1 METVNE
7 AQGEISQAEKEAAL
21 HFALESDSLCRS
33 DRLKSM
39 LRFVCEVEFAGEQ
52 HRLTEYEIAVS
63 ALGRREDFSPSEDST
78 VRSRAFEL
86 RQKLER
92 LYSVEAPESSLR
104 IDLPKG
110 SYRPRFYRHR
120 PLAVVSAPSMDSS
133 DAAQVSSQP
142 IAPDQPG
149 KVRVNS
155 RWAVPLF
162 WFALGVGLTALLG
175 VVAINLWHSN
185 PFFRAQKSPWTPDL
199 RLFWRPILEGSK
211 PVLVA
216 YETRLFVSVGPL
228 VVRDP
233 NIESIQD
240 VETSAPIM
248 QVKKLFHAQEVYE
261 ARRYT
266 DFSVVN
272 AAFSIAQLLGTTGIP
287 LQAERSDE
295 MTSEQIASSNLILL
309 GKPGAFDNLKQVP
322 IVGANFVYDS
332 SRNIRNLHPRSGEQ
346 ELYQRGGS
354 SAQSGGVSQEYALI
368 TLTPGPNRGQHT
380 LNIVSAESELFRPLG
395 TYLTD
400 PGYMQDLVRHLR
412 LGDDG
417 LPEAFEVLV
426 RIDMRGPRPLRIAY
440 VAHRVLSSA
449 Q

>member
-1 METVNE
+1 
-7 AQGEISQAEKEAAL
+7 
-21 HFALESDSLCRS
+21 
-33 DRLKSM
+33 
-39 LRFVCEVEFAGEQ
+39 
-52 HRLTEYEIAVS
+52 
-63 ALGRREDFSPSEDST
+63 
-78 VRSRAFEL
+78 
-86 RQKLER
+86 
-92 LYSVEAPESSLR
+92 
-104 IDLPKG
+104 
-110 SYRPRFYRHR
+110 
-120 PLAVVSAPSMDSS
+120 
-133 DAAQVSSQP
+133 
-142 IAPDQPG
+142 
-149 KVRVNS
+149 
-155 RWAVPLF
+155 
-162 WFALGVGLTALLG
+162 VGLTALLG
-175 VVAINLWHSN
+175 ALAMNLRHSGIFPRTEN
-185 PFFRAQKSPWTPDL
+185 SPWTPDL
-199 RLFWRPILEGSK
+199 RLFWSPILEGSK

-233 NIESIQD
+233 NIENMQD
-240 VETSAPIM
+240 VESSVPIM

-322 IVGANFVYDS
+322 IAGANFVYDS
-332 SRNIRNLHPRSGEQ
+332 FRNIRNLHPRSGEQ

-368 TLTPGPNRGQHT
+368 TLTPGPNRGQHV

-395 TYLTD
+395 AYLTD
-400 PGYMQDLVRHLR
+400 PGSMQDLVRHLR
-412 LGDDG
+412 LANGS
-417 LPEAFEVLV
+417 LPGAFEVLV

-440 VAHRVLSSA
+440 VAHRVLPAA

>member
-7 AQGEISQAEKEAAL
+7 PQPEISLAERTAAL
-21 HFALESDSLCRS
+21 HFALESESLCRS

-39 LRFVCEVEFAGEQ
+39 LRFVCEAEFAGEQ

-92 LYSVEAPESSLR
+92 LYSVEAPESCIR

-110 SYRPRFYRHR
+110 SYRPRFYRHK
-120 PLAVVSAPSMDSS
+120 PLAVVSAPSIDSA
-133 DAAQVSSQP
+133 DAAQVSTQP

-149 KVRVNS
+149 KVRVNP

-162 WFALGVGLTALLG
+162 CFALGVGLTALL
-175 VVAINLWHSN
+175 VALTMSFRHSGIF
-185 PFFRAQKSPWTPDL
+185 PRAENSAWTPDL

-240 VETSAPIM
+240 VESSAPIM

-272 AAFSIAQLLGTTGIP
+272 AAFSIAQLLSTTGIP
-287 LQAERSDE
+287 LKAERTDE

-332 SRNIRNLHPRSGEQ
+332 FRNIRNLHPRAGERD
-346 ELYQRGGS
+346 LYQRGGS
-354 SAQSGGVSQEYALI
+354 SAQSGGVSQEFALI
-368 TLTPGPNRGQHT
+368 TLTPGPSRGQHV

-395 TYLTD
+395 AYLTD

-412 LGDDG
+412 LANGG

-440 VAHRVLSSA
+440 VAHRVLPVA